1 MEQMRNEEGWYGSTM
16 ETERHDIKDPAQGQ
30 PVILRQLRFQYAP
43 WQKTKPKVKD
53 ILTPDYIKY
62 LENLL
67 WADNL
72 EMIQLPKVTFHKKG
86 FRIFLTCKAKKGNI
100 IPYINKEDLDRPLHE
115 RLKEGQEPQ

>member
-1 MEQMRNEEGWYGSTM
+1 MQEKEGWYGSTM
-16 ETERHDIKDPAQGQ
+16 ETERFDVKDPGMGK

-43 WQKTKPKVKD
+43 WQTKKPKVKD
-53 ILTPDYIKY
+53 LLTKDYIKH

-86 FRIFLTCKAKKGNI
+86 FRIFLTCSPRKGNI
-100 IPYINKEDLDRPLHE
+100 IPRQAAEQFDVPLHT
-115 RLKEGQEPQ
+115 RLQEEGKDNG